1 MRLSIPLR
9 AALAFLWAGAC
20 TGEFETQQRGESDVN
35 PPQSRQ
41 ADAGPPAVTGADYF
55 QVNILPILSTPRPKG
70 ACAICHQGANPADGP
85 DFLGPN
91 AETNYATLLASPGL
105 VGDTSSSSSLY
116 TRGNH
121 DGDAFLLTEYEMI
134 AMWISLE
141 Q

>member
-1 MRLSIPLR
+1 MRLSIHLC

-20 TGEFETQQRGESDVN
+20 TGEFEQQRGSDLN
-35 PPQSRQ
+35 PAAGQ
-41 ADAGPPAVTGADYF
+41 ADAGPSVDGATYF
-55 QVNILPILSTPRPKG
+55 QQNILALMSTPRPKG

-105 VGDTSSSSSLY
+105 VQGTPATSSLY
-116 TRGNH
+116 TRGSHAGNS
-121 DGDAFLLTEYEMI
+121 FLPEEAAMV
-134 AMWISLE
+134 AMWIEME